1 LYRGE
6 KGDGGDH
13 CREKQGDE
21 DGSKRVGL
29 FGFEAEN
36 KKILHS

>member
-1 LYRGE
+1 MAEIIAE
-6 KGDGGDH
+6 K
-13 CREKQGDE
+13 KQGDE